1 MATEIPMPRL
11 SDTMERGTVA
21 RWAKKEGDSIAEG
34 DVLAD
39 IETDKATMELESYEN
54 GVLLKILVQEGESAE
69 LGAPIAL
76 VGEAGE
82 TVEAP
87 QPNGDA
93 PATPTADAPAPAAE
107 PGAGASEPP
116 KTEAPKTERAAPAA
130 RPAPQANGGGEL
142 RASPIARRMAADA
155 GLDLRPLAGRGSGP
169 DGRIVKVDVERLA
182 AEGSSARAASAP
194 PTTARSAPPPAP
206 VPGAWEGVEGT
217 KPTGMQ
223 RAVARRMT
231 ESKQNVPHFYLQ
243 SEVDMT
249 RAIELRREINRSLG
263 EGGTKVSINDLIIRA
278 CAVSLIEHPQF
289 HRSWLGD
296 RIVHHEHAHIGIA
309 VALDDGLI
317 VPVLRDADRMTL
329 TEIAAATKDI
339 VARARSGKVRQ
350 HEIEG
355 GTFTVSNLGMF
366 GVTSFEAIINPPEP
380 GILAVGRTIERPVI
394 VDGQVVA
401 RPIMAVTLS
410 VDHRAASGADGARLL
425 QAIVRRLEGGVT
437 LLL

>member
-21 RWAKKEGDSIAEG
+21 RWAKKEGDTIAEG
-34 DVLAD
+34 EVLAD
-39 IETDKATMELESYEN
+39 IETDKATMELESYET

-82 TVEAP
+82 TVELPAA
-87 QPNGDA
+87 NGDA
-93 PATPTADAPAPAAE
+93 ASAEEAPADAPKAEPAA
-107 PGAGASEPP
+107 A
-116 KTEAPKTERAAPAA
+116 RAA
-130 RPAPQANGGGEL
+130 RPAPSANGGASGTVEL

-182 AEGSSARAASAP
+182 NEGVSARAAAAP
-194 PTTARSAPPPAP
+194 PTTPRTAPPPAP
-206 VPGAWEGVEGT
+206 VPGAWAEAEGKE
-217 KPTGMQ
+217 PSAMQ

-263 EGGTKVSINDLIIRA
+263 DGGTKVSINDLIIRA

-296 RIVHHEHAHIGIA
+296 RIVQHEHAHVGIA

-339 VARARSGKVRQ
+339 VNRARSGKVRQ

-394 VDGQVVA
+394 LDGQVVG

-425 QAIVRRLEGGVT
+425 QSIVRRLEGGVT

>member
-1 MATEIPMPRL
+1 
-11 SDTMERGTVA
+11 
-21 RWAKKEGDSIAEG
+21 
-34 DVLAD
+34 
-39 IETDKATMELESYEN
+39 MELESYEN

-82 TVEAP
+82 VVDTAA
-87 QPNGDA
+87 PNGDGAAPAAVDEAEA
-93 PATPTADAPAPAAE
+93 PATAAPAPAV
-107 PGAGASEPP
+107 
-116 KTEAPKTERAAPAA
+116 A
-130 RPAPQANGGGEL
+130 RPPRSTNGGSAGEL

-182 AEGSSARAASAP
+182 AEGATARAYAAP
-194 PTTARSAPPPAP
+194 PTTPRTPPPPAP
-206 VPGAWEGVEGT
+206 VPAAWEGAEG
-217 KPTGMQ
+217 KEPSAMQ

-231 ESKQNVPHFYLQ
+231 ESKQNVPHFYLE

-249 RAIELRREINRSLG
+249 KAIELRREINRSLG
-263 EGGTKVSINDLIIRA
+263 DGGTKVSINDLIVKA
-278 CAVSLIEHPQF
+278 CAASLVEHPQF
-289 HRSWLGD
+289 HRSWIGD
-296 RIVHHEHAHIGIA
+296 RIVEHEHAHVGIA

-339 VARARSGKVRQ
+339 VARARTGKVRQ
-350 HEIEG
+350 KEIEG

-366 GVTSFEAIINPPEP
+366 GVTSFQAIINPPEP

-394 VDGQVVA
+394 YEGQIQA
-401 RPIMAVTLS
+401 RPIMSVTLS

-425 QAIVRRLEGGVT
+425 QSIVRRLEGGVT

>member
-1 MATEIPMPRL
+1 MPRL

-34 DVLAD
+34 EVLAD
-39 IETDKATMELESYEN
+39 IETDKATMELESYET

-82 TVEAP
+82 TVERA

-93 PATPTADAPAPAAE
+93 PSGSAEAPAEAAPGEAATDDAPPTAPA
-107 PGAGASEPP
+107 
-116 KTEAPKTERAAPAA
+116 KTERAAAA
-130 RPAPQANGGGEL
+130 PRPAPAANGGAAGGDL

-169 DGRIVKVDVERLA
+169 EGRIVKVDVERLA
-182 AEGSSARAASAP
+182 AEGASTRAAAAP
-194 PTTARSAPPPAP
+194 PTTPRAAPPPAP
-206 VPGAWEGVEGT
+206 VSGAWEGVEGT

-278 CAVSLIEHPQF
+278 CAVSLVEHPQF

-317 VPVLRDADRMTL
+317 VPVLREADRLTL
-329 TEIAAATKDI
+329 TEIASATKDI
-339 VARARSGKVRQ
+339 VSRARSGKVRQ

>member
-1 MATEIPMPRL
+1 
-11 SDTMERGTVA
+11 
-21 RWAKKEGDSIAEG
+21 
-34 DVLAD
+34 
-39 IETDKATMELESYEN
+39 MELESYET

-82 TVEAP
+82 TVEAA

-93 PATPTADAPAPAAE
+93 PAAAEAPAA
-107 PGAGASEPP
+107 GSEPEATPVQPP
-116 KTEAPKTERAAPAA
+116 KAASATPPARLA
-130 RPAPQANGGGEL
+130 QASNGGGGEL

-182 AEGSSARAASAP
+182 AEGVSARAAAAP

-206 VPGAWEGVEGT
+206 VPGAWEGVEGL

-223 RAVARRMT
+223 RAVARRMA

-278 CAVSLIEHPQF
+278 CAVSLMEHPQF

-296 RIVHHEHAHIGIA
+296 RIVQHEHAHVGIA

-339 VARARSGKVRQ
+339 VARARNGKVRQ

>member
-1 MATEIPMPRL
+1 MAIEIPMPRL

-21 RWAKKEGDSIAEG
+21 RWAKKEGDTVAEG
-34 DVLAD
+34 EVLAD

-82 TVEAP
+82 VVEAP
-87 QPNGDA
+87 GANGDGAA
-93 PATPTADAPAPAAE
+93 PADEPAAAEPAAAAAPAPARSIRT
-107 PGAGASEPP
+107 G
-116 KTEAPKTERAAPAA
+116 
-130 RPAPQANGGGEL
+130 NGGPAGEL

-182 AEGSSARAASAP
+182 SEGVSARAFAAP
-194 PTTARSAPPPAP
+194 PTTPRTSPPPAP
-206 VPGAWEGVEGT
+206 VPGAWEGAEGVE
-217 KPTGMQ
+217 PTAMQ

-231 ESKQNVPHFYLQ
+231 ESKQNVPHFYLE

-249 RAIELRREINRSLG
+249 KAIELRREINRSLG
-263 EGGTKVSINDLIIRA
+263 EGGTKVSINDLIVKA
-278 CAVSLIEHPQF
+278 CAAALVEHPQF
-289 HRSWLGD
+289 HRSWIGD
-296 RIVHHEHAHIGIA
+296 RIVSHEHAHVGIA

-329 TEIAAATKDI
+329 TEIAAATRDI

-350 HEIEG
+350 KEIEG

-366 GVTSFEAIINPPEP
+366 GVTSFQAIINPPEP

-394 VDGQVVA
+394 HEGQIQA
-401 RPIMAVTLS
+401 RPIMSVTLS

-425 QAIVRRLEGGVT
+425 QSIVRRLEGGVT

>member
-34 DVLAD
+34 EVLAD
-39 IETDKATMELESYEN
+39 IETDKATMELESYET

-87 QPNGDA
+87 QTNGDA
-93 PATPTADAPAPAAE
+93 PAERAQPEAEQAPAEAPATEPAPAASQ
-107 PGAGASEPP
+107 APP
-116 KTEAPKTERAAPAA
+116 PPPRA
-130 RPAPQANGGGEL
+130 NGGGVGGGGEL

-155 GLDLRPLAGRGSGP
+155 GLDLRPLAGKGSGP
-169 DGRIVKVDVERLA
+169 DGRIVKVDIERLA
-182 AEGSSARAASAP
+182 AEGATARASAAP
-194 PTTARSAPPPAP
+194 PTTPRSAPPAAP

-217 KPTGMQ
+217 KPSAMQ

-263 EGGTKVSINDLIIRA
+263 DGGTKVSINDLIIRA

-296 RIVHHEHAHIGIA
+296 RIVQHERAHVGIA

-350 HEIEG
+350 REIEG
-355 GTFTVSNLGMF
+355 GTFTISNLGMF

-394 VDGQVVA
+394 LDGQVVG

-425 QAIVRRLEGGVT
+425 QSIVRRLEGGVT

>member
-1 MATEIPMPRL
+1 MAVEIPMPRL

-21 RWAKKEGDSIAEG
+21 RWAKKEGDTIAEG
-34 DVLAD
+34 EVLAD
-39 IETDKATMELESYEN
+39 IETDKATMELESYEA

-82 TVEAP
+82 QVDLAALNGAAEAP
-87 QPNGDA
+87 AEDA
-93 PATPTADAPAPAAE
+93 APQETSEAE
-107 PGAGASEPP
+107 PRPA
-116 KTEAPKTERAAPAA
+116 RAAVTPVAK
-130 RPAPQANGGGEL
+130 GGGEL

-169 DGRIVKVDVERLA
+169 DGRIVKIDVERLA
-182 AEGSSARAASAP
+182 ADGASARASAAP
-194 PTTARSAPPPAP
+194 PTTPRQTPPPAP
-206 VPGAWEGVEGT
+206 VPGAWEGAEG
-217 KPTGMQ
+217 KEPSAMQ

-231 ESKQNVPHFYLQ
+231 ESKQNVPHFYLE

-249 RAIELRREINRSLG
+249 KAIELRREINRSVG
-263 EGGTKVSINDLIIRA
+263 DTGTKVSINDLIVRA
-278 CAVSLIEHPQF
+278 CAVSLVEHPQF
-289 HRSWLGD
+289 HRSWIGD
-296 RIVHHEHAHIGIA
+296 RIVQHEHAHVGIA

-317 VPVLRDADRMTL
+317 VPVLRDADRLSL
-329 TEIAAATKDI
+329 TEIAVATRDI

-350 HEIEG
+350 KEIEG

-366 GVTSFEAIINPPEP
+366 GVTSFQAIINPPEP

-394 VDGQVVA
+394 HEGQVQG
-401 RPIMAVTLS
+401 RPIMSVTLS

-425 QAIVRRLEGGVT
+425 QSIVRRLEGGVT

>member
-34 DVLAD
+34 EVLAD

-87 QPNGDA
+87 SANGDA
-93 PATPTADAPAPAAE
+93 PAETEEAPAEEPKLEAVSAPA
-107 PGAGASEPP
+107 
-116 KTEAPKTERAAPAA
+116 AAPAA
-130 RPAPQANGGGEL
+130 RPAPARAANGGGEL

-182 AEGSSARAASAP
+182 AEGVSAKAASAP
-194 PTTARSAPPPAP
+194 PTTPRSAPPAAP

-296 RIVHHEHAHIGIA
+296 RIVHHEHAHVGIA

-394 VDGQVVA
+394 REGQVVA

-425 QAIVRRLEGGVT
+425 QSIVRRLEGGVT

>member
-1 MATEIPMPRL
+1 
-11 SDTMERGTVA
+11 
-21 RWAKKEGDSIAEG
+21 
-34 DVLAD
+34 
-39 IETDKATMELESYEN
+39 
-54 GVLLKILVQEGESAE
+54 VQEGESAE

-82 TVEAP
+82 TVDVEAP
-87 QPNGDA
+87 SSNGGSA
-93 PATPTADAPAPAAE
+93 ETAEEPAAGADEPKAIAATAAAAPTARLPT
-107 PGAGASEPP
+107 AS
-116 KTEAPKTERAAPAA
+116 
-130 RPAPQANGGGEL
+130 NGGGEL
-142 RASPIARRMAADA
+142 RASPIARRIAADA

-182 AEGSSARAASAP
+182 AEGVSAKAASAP
-194 PTTARSAPPPAP
+194 PTTPRSAPPPAP

-217 KPTGMQ
+217 KPTAMQ

-231 ESKQNVPHFYLQ
+231 ESKQNVPHFYLE

-296 RIVHHEHAHIGIA
+296 RIVHHEHAHVGIA

-394 VDGQVVA
+394 RDGQVVP

>member
-21 RWAKKEGDSIAEG
+21 RWAKKEGDTIAEG

-39 IETDKATMELESYEN
+39 IETDKATMELESYET

-82 TVEAP
+82 TVELPAA
-87 QPNGDA
+87 NGDA
-93 PATPTADAPAPAAE
+93 PAASEEAPADAPKAEPAA
-107 PGAGASEPP
+107 A
-116 KTEAPKTERAAPAA
+116 RAT
-130 RPAPQANGGGEL
+130 RPAPSANGGASGTVEL

-182 AEGSSARAASAP
+182 NEGDSARAAAAP
-194 PTTARSAPPPAP
+194 PTTPRTAPPHAP
-206 VPGAWEGVEGT
+206 VPAAWAEAEGKE
-217 KPTGMQ
+217 PSAMQ

-263 EGGTKVSINDLIIRA
+263 DGGTKVSINDLIIRA

-296 RIVHHEHAHIGIA
+296 RIVQHEHAHVGIA

-339 VARARSGKVRQ
+339 VNRARSGKVRQ

-394 VDGQVVA
+394 VDGQVVG

-425 QAIVRRLEGGVT
+425 QSIVRRLEGGVT

>member
-1 MATEIPMPRL
+1 MAIEIPMPRL

-21 RWAKKEGDSIAEG
+21 RWAKKEGDTVAEG
-34 DVLAD
+34 EVLAD

-82 TVEAP
+82 VVETPTSNGDGAAPAAVEEAEAP
-87 QPNGDA
+87 A
-93 PATPTADAPAPAAE
+93 AAVPAPAAVR
-107 PGAGASEPP
+107 PP
-116 KTEAPKTERAAPAA
+116 RS
-130 RPAPQANGGGEL
+130 ANGGSAGEL

-182 AEGSSARAASAP
+182 AEGATARAYAAP
-194 PTTARSAPPPAP
+194 PTTPRTPPPPAP
-206 VPGAWEGVEGT
+206 VPAAWEGAEG
-217 KPTGMQ
+217 KEPSAMQ

-231 ESKQNVPHFYLQ
+231 ESKQNVPHFYLE

-249 RAIELRREINRSLG
+249 KAIELRREINRSLG
-263 EGGTKVSINDLIIRA
+263 EGGTKVSINDLIVKA
-278 CAVSLIEHPQF
+278 CAATLVEHPQF
-289 HRSWLGD
+289 HRSWIGD
-296 RIVHHEHAHIGIA
+296 RIVEHEHAHVGIA

-339 VARARSGKVRQ
+339 VGRARTGKVRQ
-350 HEIEG
+350 KEIEG

-366 GVTSFEAIINPPEP
+366 GVTSFQAIINPPEP

-394 VDGQVVA
+394 HEGQIQA
-401 RPIMAVTLS
+401 RPIMSVTLS

>member
-82 TVEAP
+82 TVEVP

-93 PATPTADAPAPAAE
+93 PAAAAE
-107 PGAGASEPP
+107 APSAAPEPEADASEP
-116 KTEAPKTERAAPAA
+116 AKTERAAPAA
-130 RPAPQANGGGEL
+130 RPAQATNGGGEL

-182 AEGSSARAASAP
+182 AEGVTAWAAAAP

-263 EGGTKVSINDLIIRA
+263 DGGTKVSINDLIIRA

>member
-21 RWAKKEGDSIAEG
+21 RWAKKEGDTIAEG
-34 DVLAD
+34 EVLAD
-39 IETDKATMELESYEN
+39 IETDKATMELESYET

-82 TVEAP
+82 TVELPAA
-87 QPNGDA
+87 NGDA
-93 PATPTADAPAPAAE
+93 ASAEEAPADAPKAEPAA
-107 PGAGASEPP
+107 A
-116 KTEAPKTERAAPAA
+116 RAA
-130 RPAPQANGGGEL
+130 RPAPSANGGASGTVEL

-155 GLDLRPLAGRGSGP
+155 GLGSGP

-182 AEGSSARAASAP
+182 NEGVSARAAAAP
-194 PTTARSAPPPAP
+194 PTTPRTAPPPAP
-206 VPGAWEGVEGT
+206 VPGAWAEAEGKE
-217 KPTGMQ
+217 PSAMQ

-263 EGGTKVSINDLIIRA
+263 DGGTKVSINDLIIRA

-296 RIVHHEHAHIGIA
+296 RIVQHEHAHVGIA

-339 VARARSGKVRQ
+339 VNRARSGKVRQ

-394 VDGQVVA
+394 LDGQVVG

-425 QAIVRRLEGGVT
+425 QSIVRRLEGGVT

>member
-21 RWAKKEGDSIAEG
+21 RWAKKEGDAIAEG
-34 DVLAD
+34 EVLAD
-39 IETDKATMELESYEN
+39 IETDKATMELESYET

-87 QPNGDA
+87 RTNGDA
-93 PATPTADAPAPAAE
+93 PAERRQPDGEQAPAEAPPSAPAATASQE
-107 PGAGASEPP
+107 P
-116 KTEAPKTERAAPAA
+116 AP
-130 RPAPQANGGGEL
+130 RPARAANGGGGNVEL

-155 GLDLRPLAGRGSGP
+155 GLDLRPLAGKGSGP
-169 DGRIVKVDVERLA
+169 DGRIVKVDIERLA
-182 AEGSSARAASAP
+182 AEGATARASAAP
-194 PTTARSAPPPAP
+194 PTTPRSAPPAAP

-217 KPTGMQ
+217 KPSAMQ

-263 EGGTKVSINDLIIRA
+263 DGGTKVSINDLIIRA

-296 RIVHHEHAHIGIA
+296 RIVQHERAHVGIA

-350 HEIEG
+350 REIEG

-394 VDGQVVA
+394 VDGQVVG

-425 QAIVRRLEGGVT
+425 QSIVRRLEGGVT

>member
-39 IETDKATMELESYEN
+39 IETDKATMELESYET

-93 PATPTADAPAPAAE
+93 PAAADAPA
-107 PGAGASEPP
+107 AGSEPDATPVQPP
-116 KTEAPKTERAAPAA
+116 KAASATPPARLA
-130 RPAPQANGGGEL
+130 QTSNGGGGEL

-182 AEGSSARAASAP
+182 AEGVSARAAAAP

-206 VPGAWEGVEGT
+206 VPGAWEGVEGL

-278 CAVSLIEHPQF
+278 CAVSLMEHPQF

-296 RIVHHEHAHIGIA
+296 RIVQHEHAHVGIA

>member
-21 RWAKKEGDSIAEG
+21 RWAKKEGDTIAEG

-39 IETDKATMELESYEN
+39 IETDKATMELESYET

-82 TVEAP
+82 TVELPAA
-87 QPNGDA
+87 NGDA
-93 PATPTADAPAPAAE
+93 PAASEEASAASEEAPADAPKAEPAA
-107 PGAGASEPP
+107 A
-116 KTEAPKTERAAPAA
+116 RFA
-130 RPAPQANGGGEL
+130 RPAPSANGGASGTVEL

-182 AEGSSARAASAP
+182 NEGVSARAAAAP
-194 PTTARSAPPPAP
+194 PTTARTAPPPAP
-206 VPGAWEGVEGT
+206 FPAAWAEAEGKE
-217 KPTGMQ
+217 PSAMQ

-263 EGGTKVSINDLIIRA
+263 DGGTKVSINDLIIRA

-296 RIVHHEHAHIGIA
+296 RIVQHEHAHVGIA

-339 VARARSGKVRQ
+339 VNRARSGKVRQ

-394 VDGQVVA
+394 VDGQVVG

-425 QAIVRRLEGGVT
+425 QSIVRRLEGGVT

>member
-21 RWAKKEGDSIAEG
+21 RWAKKEGDTIAEG
-34 DVLAD
+34 EVLAD
-39 IETDKATMELESYEN
+39 IETDKATMELESYET

-82 TVEAP
+82 TVELPVA
-87 QPNGDA
+87 NGDA
-93 PATPTADAPAPAAE
+93 ASASEEAPADAPKAE
-107 PGAGASEPP
+107 PA
-116 KTEAPKTERAAPAA
+116 AA
-130 RPAPQANGGGEL
+130 RPARPAPSANGGASGTVEL

-182 AEGSSARAASAP
+182 NEGVSARAAAAP
-194 PTTARSAPPPAP
+194 PTTPRTAPPPAP
-206 VPGAWEGVEGT
+206 VPGAWAEAEGKE
-217 KPTGMQ
+217 PSAMQ

-263 EGGTKVSINDLIIRA
+263 DGGTKVSINDLIIRA

-296 RIVHHEHAHIGIA
+296 RIVQHEHAHVGIA

-339 VARARSGKVRQ
+339 VNRARSGKVRQ

-394 VDGQVVA
+394 LDGQVVG

-425 QAIVRRLEGGVT
+425 QSIVRRLEGGVT

>member
-21 RWAKKEGDSIAEG
+21 RWAKKEGDTIAEG
-34 DVLAD
+34 EVLAD
-39 IETDKATMELESYEN
+39 IETDKATMELESYET

-82 TVEAP
+82 TVELPVA
-87 QPNGDA
+87 NGDA
-93 PATPTADAPAPAAE
+93 ASASEEAPADAPKAEPAA
-107 PGAGASEPP
+107 A
-116 KTEAPKTERAAPAA
+116 RAA
-130 RPAPQANGGGEL
+130 RPAPSANGGASGTVEL

-182 AEGSSARAASAP
+182 NEGVSARAAAAP
-194 PTTARSAPPPAP
+194 PTTPRTAPPPAP
-206 VPGAWEGVEGT
+206 VPGAWAEAEGKE
-217 KPTGMQ
+217 PSAMQ

-263 EGGTKVSINDLIIRA
+263 DGGTKVSINDLIIRA

-296 RIVHHEHAHIGIA
+296 RIVQHEHAHVGIA

-339 VARARSGKVRQ
+339 VNRARSGKVRQ

-394 VDGQVVA
+394 VDGQVVG

-425 QAIVRRLEGGVT
+425 QSIVRRLEGGVT

>member
-1 MATEIPMPRL
+1 MAVEIPMPRL

-21 RWAKKEGDSIAEG
+21 RWAKKEGDAIAEG

-82 TVEAP
+82 VVDIPAAA
-87 QPNGDA
+87 NGDA
-93 PATPTADAPAPAAE
+93 AAAASDEEPAPASTPAVAE
-107 PGAGASEPP
+107 RPPRIEQSEPA
-116 KTEAPKTERAAPAA
+116 TGT
-130 RPAPQANGGGEL
+130 NEL

-182 AEGSSARAASAP
+182 AEGVTARAAAAP
-194 PTTARSAPPPAP
+194 PTTPRTPPPPAP
-206 VPGAWEGVEGT
+206 VPGAWEGAEGLE
-217 KPTGMQ
+217 PTAMQ

-231 ESKQNVPHFYLQ
+231 ESKQNVPHFYLE

-263 EGGTKVSINDLIIRA
+263 EGGTKVSVNDLIIRA
-278 CAVSLIEHPQF
+278 CAVSLVEHPQF
-289 HRSWLGD
+289 HRSWIGD
-296 RIVHHEHAHIGIA
+296 RIVQHEHAHVGIA

-317 VPVLRDADRMTL
+317 VPVLRDADRLTL
-329 TEIAAATKDI
+329 TEIATATRDI
-339 VARARSGKVRQ
+339 VTRARAGKVRQ
-350 HEIEG
+350 REIEG
-355 GTFTVSNLGMF
+355 GTFTISNLGMF
-366 GVTSFEAIINPPEP
+366 GVTSFQAIINPPEP

-394 VDGQVVA
+394 VDGQVQA
-401 RPIMAVTLS
+401 RPIMSVTLS

-425 QAIVRRLEGGVT
+425 QSIVRRLEGGVT

>member
-1 MATEIPMPRL
+1 MAVEIPMPRL

-21 RWAKKEGDSIAEG
+21 RWAKKVGDTIAEG
-34 DVLAD
+34 VVLAD
-39 IETDKATMELESYEN
+39 IETDKATMELESYET

-76 VGEAGE
+76 VGEEGE
-82 TVEAP
+82 AIDDGAPPQAEAEA
-87 QPNGDA
+87 A
-93 PATPTADAPAPAAE
+93 PAPAPAA
-107 PGAGASEPP
+107 
-116 KTEAPKTERAAPAA
+116 AAPVESAPPAA
-130 RPAPQANGGGEL
+130 SAPPAPRTDAPRTGAGEL

-182 AEGSSARAASAP
+182 AEGATARASAAP
-194 PTTARSAPPPAP
+194 PTTPRTPPPPAP
-206 VPGAWEGVEGT
+206 VPAAWEGAEGVE
-217 KPTGMQ
+217 PSSMQ

-231 ESKQNVPHFYLQ
+231 ESKQNVPHFYLE

-263 EGGTKVSINDLIIRA
+263 DGGTKVSINDLIVRA
-278 CAVSLIEHPQF
+278 CAVSLVEHPQF
-289 HRSWLGD
+289 HRSWIGD
-296 RIVHHEHAHIGIA
+296 RIVQHEHAHVGIA

-329 TEIAAATKDI
+329 SEIAAATKDI
-339 VARARSGKVRQ
+339 VGRARAGKVRQ
-350 HEIEG
+350 REIEG

-366 GVTSFEAIINPPEP
+366 GVTSFQAIINPPEP

-394 VDGQVVA
+394 YEGQIQA
-401 RPIMAVTLS
+401 RPIMSVTLS

-425 QAIVRRLEGGVT
+425 QSIVRRLEGGVT

>member
-34 DVLAD
+34 EVLAD
-39 IETDKATMELESYEN
+39 IETDKATMELESYET

-93 PATPTADAPAPAAE
+93 PVAAEAPAAVPE
-107 PGAGASEPP
+107 PGAAPAEPP
-116 KTEAPKTERAAPAA
+116 KAASAAPPA
-130 RPAPQANGGGEL
+130 RLAPTPNGGGGEL

-182 AEGSSARAASAP
+182 AEGVSARAAAAP

-206 VPGAWEGVEGT
+206 VPGAWEGVEGL

-296 RIVHHEHAHIGIA
+296 RIVHHEHAHVGIA
-309 VALDDGLI
+309 VALEDGLI

-394 VDGQVVA
+394 HDGQVVG

-425 QAIVRRLEGGVT
+425 QSIVRRLEGGVT

>member
-1 MATEIPMPRL
+1 MAVEIPMPRL

-21 RWAKKEGDSIAEG
+21 RWAKKEGDAIAEG

-39 IETDKATMELESYEN
+39 IETDKATMELESYET

-82 TVEAP
+82 VVDIPAAA
-87 QPNGDA
+87 NGDA
-93 PATPTADAPAPAAE
+93 AAAASDEEPAPASSTGSGRAAARIE
-107 PGAGASEPP
+107 QSEPA
-116 KTEAPKTERAAPAA
+116 TGT
-130 RPAPQANGGGEL
+130 NEL

-182 AEGSSARAASAP
+182 AEGVTARAAAAP
-194 PTTARSAPPPAP
+194 PTTPRTPPPPAP
-206 VPGAWEGVEGT
+206 VPGAWEGAEGLE
-217 KPTGMQ
+217 PTAMQ

-231 ESKQNVPHFYLQ
+231 ESKQNVPHFYLE

-263 EGGTKVSINDLIIRA
+263 EGGTKVSVNDLIIRA
-278 CAVSLIEHPQF
+278 CAVSLVEHPQF
-289 HRSWLGD
+289 HRSWIGD
-296 RIVHHEHAHIGIA
+296 RIVQHEHAHVGIA

-317 VPVLRDADRMTL
+317 VPVLRDADRLTL
-329 TEIAAATKDI
+329 TEIATATRDI
-339 VARARSGKVRQ
+339 VTRARAGKVRQ
-350 HEIEG
+350 REIEG
-355 GTFTVSNLGMF
+355 GTFTISNLGMF
-366 GVTSFEAIINPPEP
+366 GVTSFQAIINPPEP

-394 VDGQVVA
+394 VDGQVQA
-401 RPIMAVTLS
+401 RPIMSVTLS

-425 QAIVRRLEGGVT
+425 QSIVRRLEGGVT

>member
-1 MATEIPMPRL
+1 
-11 SDTMERGTVA
+11 
-21 RWAKKEGDSIAEG
+21 
-34 DVLAD
+34 
-39 IETDKATMELESYEN
+39 
-54 GVLLKILVQEGESAE
+54 
-69 LGAPIAL
+69 
-76 VGEAGE
+76 
-82 TVEAP
+82 
-87 QPNGDA
+87 
-93 PATPTADAPAPAAE
+93 
-107 PGAGASEPP
+107 
-116 KTEAPKTERAAPAA
+116 
-130 RPAPQANGGGEL
+130 
-142 RASPIARRMAADA
+142 MAADA
-155 GLDLRPLAGRGSGP
+155 GLDLRPLAGKGSGP
-169 DGRIVKVDVERLA
+169 EGRIVKVDVERLA
-182 AEGSSARAASAP
+182 ADGATAKAAAAP
-194 PTTARSAPPPAP
+194 PTTPRSSPPPAP

-278 CAVSLIEHPQF
+278 CAISLVEHPQF

-296 RIVHHEHAHIGIA
+296 RIVHHEHAHVGIA

-339 VARARSGKVRQ
+339 VSRARSGKVRQ

-394 VDGQVVA
+394 MDGQVVG

-425 QAIVRRLEGGVT
+425 QSIVRRLEGGVT

>member
-1 MATEIPMPRL
+1 MAVEIPMPRL

-21 RWAKKEGDSIAEG
+21 RWAKKEGDAIAEG

-39 IETDKATMELESYEN
+39 IETDKATMELESYET

-82 TVEAP
+82 VVDVPAAA
-87 QPNGDA
+87 NGDA
-93 PATPTADAPAPAAE
+93 AAAAERGSSPRPPSPTPAAAVAE
-107 PGAGASEPP
+107 RPPGSSKANPP
-116 KTEAPKTERAAPAA
+116 PARTSCARARSRVAWP
-130 RPAPQANGGGEL
+130 PM
-142 RASPIARRMAADA
+142 RASTCV
-155 GLDLRPLAGRGSGP
+155 PLAGRGSGP

-182 AEGSSARAASAP
+182 AEGVTARAAAAP
-194 PTTARSAPPPAP
+194 PTTPRTPPPPAP
-206 VPGAWEGVEGT
+206 VPGAWEGAEGLE
-217 KPTGMQ
+217 PTAMQ

-231 ESKQNVPHFYLQ
+231 ESKQNVPHFYLE

-263 EGGTKVSINDLIIRA
+263 EGGTKVSVNDLIIRA
-278 CAVSLIEHPQF
+278 CAVSLVEHPQF
-289 HRSWLGD
+289 HRSWIGD
-296 RIVHHEHAHIGIA
+296 RIVQHEHAHVGIA

-317 VPVLRDADRMTL
+317 VPVLRDADRLTL
-329 TEIAAATKDI
+329 TEIATATRDI
-339 VARARSGKVRQ
+339 VARARAGKVRQ
-350 HEIEG
+350 REIEG
-355 GTFTVSNLGMF
+355 GTFTISNLGMF
-366 GVTSFEAIINPPEP
+366 GVTSFQAIINPPEP

-394 VDGQVVA
+394 VDGQVQA
-401 RPIMAVTLS
+401 RPIMSVTLS

>member
-1 MATEIPMPRL
+1 
-11 SDTMERGTVA
+11 
-21 RWAKKEGDSIAEG
+21 
-34 DVLAD
+34 
-39 IETDKATMELESYEN
+39 
-54 GVLLKILVQEGESAE
+54 
-69 LGAPIAL
+69 
-76 VGEAGE
+76 
-82 TVEAP
+82 
-87 QPNGDA
+87 
-93 PATPTADAPAPAAE
+93 
-107 PGAGASEPP
+107 
-116 KTEAPKTERAAPAA
+116 
-130 RPAPQANGGGEL
+130 
-142 RASPIARRMAADA
+142 MAADA

-169 DGRIVKVDVERLA
+169 DGRIVKIDVERLA
-182 AEGSSARAASAP
+182 AEGVTAKAAAAP
-194 PTTARSAPPPAP
+194 PTTPRSAPPAAP

-296 RIVHHEHAHIGIA
+296 RIVHHEHAHVGIA

-380 GILAVGRTIERPVI
+380 GILAVGRTIERPVML
-394 VDGQVVA
+394 DGQVVG

-425 QAIVRRLEGGVT
+425 QSIVRRLEGGVT

>member
-1 MATEIPMPRL
+1 MAIEIPMPRL

-21 RWAKKEGDSIAEG
+21 RWAKKEGDTVAEG
-34 DVLAD
+34 EVLAD

-82 TVEAP
+82 EVDVPSAS
-87 QPNGDA
+87 PNGDA
-93 PATPTADAPAPAAE
+93 
-107 PGAGASEPP
+107 
-116 KTEAPKTERAAPAA
+116 AAPAEPSGSEA
-130 RPAPQANGGGEL
+130 AAPEAVPVAAPVRPAPSAAGAEL

-182 AEGSSARAASAP
+182 ADGVTARASAAP
-194 PTTARSAPPPAP
+194 PTTPRMPPPPAP
-206 VPGAWEGVEGT
+206 VPGAWQGAEGKE
-217 KPTGMQ
+217 PSAMQ

-231 ESKQNVPHFYLQ
+231 ESKQNVPHFYLE

-249 RAIELRREINRSLG
+249 KAIELRREINRSLG
-263 EGGTKVSINDLIIRA
+263 EGGTKVSINDLIVKA
-278 CAVSLIEHPQF
+278 CAASLVEHPQF
-289 HRSWLGD
+289 HRSWIGE
-296 RIVHHEHAHIGIA
+296 RIVEHDHAHVGIA

-317 VPVLRDADRMTL
+317 VPVLRDADRLTL
-329 TEIAAATKDI
+329 TEIAVATRDI

-350 HEIEG
+350 KEIEG

-366 GVTSFEAIINPPEP
+366 GVTSFQAIINPPEP
-380 GILAVGRTIERPVI
+380 GILAVGRTIERPV
-394 VDGQVVA
+394 VHEGQIQA
-401 RPIMAVTLS
+401 RPIMSVTLS

-425 QAIVRRLEGGVT
+425 QSIVRRLEGGVT

>member
-39 IETDKATMELESYEN
+39 IETDKATMELESYET

-87 QPNGDA
+87 QGNGDA
-93 PATPTADAPAPAAE
+93 PAETQAEPAAAEAPEPATAPAPA
-107 PGAGASEPP
+107 PQ
-116 KTEAPKTERAAPAA
+116 PA
-130 RPAPQANGGGEL
+130 RSANGGGGGGGGGGSSVEL

-155 GLDLRPLAGRGSGP
+155 GLDLRPLAGKGSGP
-169 DGRIVKVDVERLA
+169 DGRIVKVDIERLA
-182 AEGSSARAASAP
+182 AEGVTARASAAP
-194 PTTARSAPPPAP
+194 PTTPRSAPPAAP
-206 VPGAWEGVEGT
+206 VPAAWEGVEG
-217 KPTGMQ
+217 KAPSAMQ

-263 EGGTKVSINDLIIRA
+263 DGGTKVSINDLIIRA
-278 CAVSLIEHPQF
+278 CAVSLMEHPQF

-296 RIVHHEHAHIGIA
+296 RIVQHEHAHVGIA

-350 HEIEG
+350 REIEG

-366 GVTSFEAIINPPEP
+366 GVTSFQAIINPPEP
-380 GILAVGRTIERPVI
+380 GILAVGRTIERPVM
-394 VDGQVVA
+394 VDGQVVG

-425 QAIVRRLEGGVT
+425 QSIVRRLEGGVT